1 MRTASWQRTRRLAI
15 EHNIYAYDAYF
26 LICAKSLSQSLM
38 SLDKRMKQIA
48 CDLGI
53 DIVE

>member
-1 MRTASWQRTRRLAI
+1 MRSTTRAKLAI

-26 LICAKSLSQSLM
+26 LICAKSLSQPLM

-48 CDLGI
+48 RDLGI
-53 DIVE
+53 NVVE